1 MKISILERLITC
13 SRMDIF
19 LLLSCYLLRF
29 FKYFV
34 IIITTHKNIGMIIV
48 LYMAAENHLEASGLC
63 INESTNAATYNPTS
77 NIIPIIAN
85 ICLNFFIFIGHYYLL
100 LLRFQI
106 CICSAFLI
114 SSSLKSG
121 CATEIIDSH
130 FCHVDNPLRLT
141 LPYSVTR

>member
-1 MKISILERLITC
+1 MVTMITP
-13 SRMDIF
+13 
-19 LLLSCYLLRF
+19 
-29 FKYFV
+29 
-34 IIITTHKNIGMIIV
+34 HKNMGMIIE
-48 LYMAAENHLEASGLC
+48 LYIAAENHLEADGLC

-77 NIIPIIAN
+77 NIIPIMAN
-85 ICLNFFIFIGHYYLL
+85 ICLNFFIFIRQNYLL